1 MQAIQTNDL
10 VFTNK
15 HQSRLHKCT
24 AGNVD
29 ISMAE
34 VLCFYKSNFAEE
46 NQAQISRTPLLVL
59 AQNMT
64 DDELNA
70 ALFTKEEWA
79 VYKSD
84 NGGVEAIA
92 ALRTNK

>member
-1 MQAIQTNDL
+1 MQTIKTNDL

-15 HQSRLHKCT
+15 HQSRAHKCT

-34 VLCFYKSNFAEE
+34 ILCFYKSNFAEE

-64 DDELNA
+64 DQEIKDAMFTA
-70 ALFTKEEWA
+70 AEWDA
-79 VYKSD
+79 YKAD
-84 NGGVEAIA
+84 NGGVEAIV
-92 ALRTNK
+92 ALRTAK